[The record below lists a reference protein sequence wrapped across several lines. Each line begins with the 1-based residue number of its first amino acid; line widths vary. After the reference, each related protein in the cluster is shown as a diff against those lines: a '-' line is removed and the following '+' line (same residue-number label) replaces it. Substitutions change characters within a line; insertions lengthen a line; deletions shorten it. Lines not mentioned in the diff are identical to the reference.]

1 VGHIDCGDDMPTDRV
16 SLLEEIQRLRSAV
29 ALVEKLGRDNAAE
42 LRRQLEMERRAYEQ
56 LEQEYH
62 QKLERLERAE
72 AKLAIGV
79 TWVTPPKDG
88 GR

>member
-1 VGHIDCGDDMPTDRV
+1 MPTDRV

-62 QKLERLERAE
+62 RKLERLEKTEAELVAWAIRDRAS
-72 AKLAIGV
+72 
-79 TWVTPPKDG
+79 